1 MVNLGNDWDEI
12 LKDEFQKDYY
22 RNLRKFLADEYRKC
36 VVYPNMYDIFN
47 ALRYTSFENTRAVIL
62 GQDPYHGP
70 HQAHGLCFSVLKGIA
85 PPPSLKNIFRELSDD
100 VGFVPPHHG
109 ELHHIPPNAQQIAV
123 RSPASRRAYRV
134 GKAGR
139 ADVEF
144 GSHGARTSAEQP
156 QGNGLGDFYGQG
168 NFRA

>member
-85 PPPSLKNIFRELSDD
+85 PPPSSSCRSMAWGMRPLSTM
-100 VGFVPPHHG
+100 VRNAALTSSFPCISLNV
-109 ELHHIPPNAQQIAV
+109 IP
-123 RSPASRRAYRV
+123 
-134 GKAGR
+134 
-139 ADVEF
+139 F
-144 GSHGARTSAEQP
+144 
-156 QGNGLGDFYGQG
+156 
-168 NFRA
+168 

>member
-70 HQAHGLCFSVLKGIA
+70 HQAHRALLLRFERHRPASVPEKYFSGT
-85 PPPSLKNIFRELSDD
+85 FRRCR
-100 VGFVPPHHG
+100 VH
-109 ELHHIPPNAQQIAV
+109 
-123 RSPASRRAYRV
+123 SPASRRAYRV
-134 GKAGR
+134 GKAR
-139 ADVEF
+139 RVDVEF

>member
-100 VGFVPPHHG
+100 VGFIPPH
-109 ELHHIPPNAQQIAV
+109 QCW
-123 RSPASRRAYRV
+123 RAYRV

-139 ADVEF
+139 VDVEF
-144 GSHGARTSAEQP
+144 GSHGTRTSAEQP

>member
-85 PPPSLKNIFRELSDD
+85 PPPSLKIFSGTFRRCR
-100 VGFVPPHHG
+100 VH
-109 ELHHIPPNAQQIAV
+109 
-123 RSPASRRAYRV
+123 SPASRRAYRV
-134 GKAGR
+134 GKARR

-144 GSHGARTSAEQP
+144 GSHGARASAEQP

>member
-70 HQAHGLCFSVLKGIA
+70 HQAHGLCFSVLKGIPA
-85 PPPSLKNIFRELSDD
+85 SVPEKYFSGTFRRCRI
-100 VGFVPPHHG
+100 H
-109 ELHHIPPNAQQIAV
+109 
-123 RSPASRRAYRV
+123 SPASRRAYRV
-134 GKAGR
+134 GKTR
-139 ADVEF
+139 RFNVEF

>member
-47 ALRYTSFENTRAVIL
+47 ALRYTSFENTQAVIL

-85 PPPSLKNIFRELSDD
+85 PPPSLKIF
-100 VGFVPPHHG
+100 F
-109 ELHHIPPNAQQIAV
+109 
-123 RSPASRRAYRV
+123 
-134 GKAGR
+134 
-139 ADVEF
+139 
-144 GSHGARTSAEQP
+144 
-156 QGNGLGDFYGQG
+156 G
-168 NFRA
+168 NFPTMSGSFPRITESLPSGQSKVC